1 MGDKQISAISWK
13 QKLPL
18 RRWKLIGQELEVKC
32 IEKLI
37 LFNENSWNY
46 RMLQLKGKSFQ
57 NEDMSF
63 KTTKYYGVLR
73 NCGVK
78 SED

>member
-32 IEKLI
+32 IEKLDI
-37 LFNENSWNY
+37 FYS
-46 RMLQLKGKSFQ
+46 MKIHG
-57 NEDMSF
+57 
-63 KTTKYYGVLR
+63 TTECC
-73 NCGVK
+73 N
-78 SED
+78 